1 MSSIR
6 EVARLANV
14 SPATVSRVINGTAN
28 VDEEKAQRVFRAIA
42 ETGFVPNEVAR
53 SLFKK
58 SAKMIGLILPTI
70 ENPFFTQ
77 LASAIDKAASQNGY
91 RLFMY
96 STGGDPEKE
105 LAAFQMLLAMNADGI
120 ILTSCGE
127 HLRSHVAAC
136 KIPIV
141 VTDRFSPI
149 ENVDAYVY
157 CDAYQGGRMATE
169 HLLDCGCK
177 NIVCMRAPQRVSS
190 ARTRYEG
197 YRDICKERH
206 IEEQIIECD
215 YNFSAGLTATE
226 ELLERFPNVDGIV
239 ACNDM
244 VAISAYKV
252 LHKRQIAVPEQ
263 VQIIGFDNID
273 LASLISPELTTIA
286 QPIQDIGV
294 KATELIIHTKTTK
307 QGTHFVFPAALITR
321 ETTKWKEF
329 RK

>member
-14 SPATVSRVINGTAN
+14 SPATVSRVMNGTAN
-28 VDEEKAQRVFRAIA
+28 VDEEKAQRVFRAIE

-77 LASAIDKAASQNGY
+77 LASAIDKTATQNGY

-96 STGGDPEKE
+96 STEGDPEKE
-105 LAAFQMLLAMNADGI
+105 LAAFQMLRAMNTDGI

-127 HLRSHVAAC
+127 HLRPHVESC

-149 ENVDAYVY
+149 ECVDAYVY
-157 CDAYQGGRMATE
+157 CDAYQGGRMAAE

-177 NIVCMRAPQRVSS
+177 NIVCMRAPQRVTS

-197 YRDICKERH
+197 YRDVCKERG
-206 IEEQIIECD
+206 IPEQIIECD
-215 YNFSAGLTATE
+215 YDFSAGLTATE
-226 ELLERFPNVDGIV
+226 ELLERFPHVDGII

-263 VQIIGFDNID
+263 VQIIGFDDID

-286 QPIQDIGV
+286 QPIQDIGT
-294 KATELIIHTKTTK
+294 KATELIIHNETTK
-307 QGTHFVFPAALITR
+307 HGTHFVFPAALIKR
-321 ETTKWKEF
+321 ETTKRKEF